1 MSDSEPTVGPTESR
15 SIEPSTMRQRLVPSA
30 LAVLG
35 LGLAATGV
43 AAVFLA
49 ESDTG
54 AAALLTIGVIL
65 VLFAAVGDRLESL
78 RYGDFELVLR
88 RKADEAAR
96 RGDIVEAKALQ
107 RAADTVAQRV
117 ARLARSYTTVRGTM
131 PAGLQRTAEM
141 DRIIHEAETNADRP
155 DIDQEEVLSLLW
167 TGSEGARVWAL
178 GVLKGRPDLATT
190 RAVLEAVQRPD
201 QMFDQFHA
209 LLLAER
215 FVSLSD
221 TRTWARE
228 RIAAAVRAQ
237 LESGALG
244 TDHNSIEAAKRVL
257 HQVSKRTND

>member
-1 MSDSEPTVGPTESR
+1 
-15 SIEPSTMRQRLVPSA
+15 MRQRLVPSA

-43 AAVFLA
+43 AAVFMA

-96 RGDIVEAKALQ
+96 RGDIVEAKAL
-107 RAADTVAQRV
+107 R
-117 ARLARSYTTVRGTM
+117 
-131 PAGLQRTAEM
+131 
-141 DRIIHEAETNADRP
+141 EAETNADRP

-244 TDHNSIEAAKRVL
+244 TDHDSIEAAERVL
-257 HQVSKRTND
+257 HQVNKRTNN

>member
-1 MSDSEPTVGPTESR
+1 
-15 SIEPSTMRQRLVPSA
+15 MRQRLVPSA

-43 AAVFLA
+43 AAVFMA

-117 ARLARSYTTVRGTM
+117 ARLARSYTTARGSCLLDSSGQRRWTASSMKPRRTLIGPTSTRRRSLAFSGPVR
-131 PAGLQRTAEM
+131 RE
-141 DRIIHEAETNADRP
+141 
-155 DIDQEEVLSLLW
+155 
-167 TGSEGARVWAL
+167 
-178 GVLKGRPDLATT
+178 LACGPS
-190 RAVLEAVQRPD
+190 A
-201 QMFDQFHA
+201 F
-209 LLLAER
+209 
-215 FVSLSD
+215 
-221 TRTWARE
+221 
-228 RIAAAVRAQ
+228 
-237 LESGALG
+237 
-244 TDHNSIEAAKRVL
+244 
-257 HQVSKRTND
+257 

>member
-1 MSDSEPTVGPTESR
+1 
-15 SIEPSTMRQRLVPSA
+15 MRQRLVPSA

-117 ARLARSYTTVRGTM
+117 ARLARSYTTVRGSM

-141 DRIIHEAETNADRP
+141 DRIIQEAETNADRP

-167 TGSEGARVWAL
+167 TGSEGARV
-178 GVLKGRPDLATT
+178 
-190 RAVLEAVQRPD
+190 
-201 QMFDQFHA
+201 
-209 LLLAER
+209 
-215 FVSLSD
+215 
-221 TRTWARE
+221 
-228 RIAAAVRAQ
+228 
-237 LESGALG
+237 
-244 TDHNSIEAAKRVL
+244 
-257 HQVSKRTND
+257 